1 MRITLAI
8 KNRTGRPHGS
18 KVLPRNPRR
27 QGSLLAAL
35 PFPAQGQCVPT
46 LPPQPGAEPPYFSL
60 SRRLALSSL
69 LVPGPQLS
77 TPSQLLPPPS
87 PGLARTLLDRRLP
100 STYHTYHHTYRPSPP
115 LPLSPAPS
123 NPPASAIEP
132 CPPIRIR
139 SRRATP
145 SAEAKRAASGS
156 PPPRPPPSALRRWC
170 WIGVEIHPDLFLLPL
185 ISARLISGHIE
196 YKAFSYGFC

>member
-1 MRITLAI
+1 SPGFPP
-8 KNRTGRPHGS
+8 GRPAI
-18 KVLPRNPRR
+18 PRTKPVRTDA
-27 QGSLLAAL
+27 S
-35 PFPAQGQCVPT
+35 PT
-46 LPPQPGAEPPYFSL
+46 AWTGTEPPYFSL

-156 PPPRPPPSALRRWC
+156 PPPPPPPSALRRWC
-170 WIGVEIHPDLFLLPL
+170 WIGVEIHLDLFLLLLVSRPSL
-185 ISARLISGHIE
+185 PSLSG
-196 YKAFSYGFC
+196 FVSL